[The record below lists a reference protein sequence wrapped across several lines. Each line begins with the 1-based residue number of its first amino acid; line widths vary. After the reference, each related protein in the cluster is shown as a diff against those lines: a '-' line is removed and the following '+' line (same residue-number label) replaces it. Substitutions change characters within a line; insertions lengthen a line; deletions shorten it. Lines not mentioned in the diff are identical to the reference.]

1 MPQTDKTLL
10 ALGLCAKAR
19 KLIFGTPMICEAMRG
34 KGKPVLVVSASDNS
48 PNTAKKLADKCA
60 HYGTELL
67 MLDANGEQLASAV
80 GKKGKIAAVAV
91 TDENLSRLVRNTLQ

>member
-19 KLIFGTPMICEAMRG
+19 KLIFGTPMICEALRG
-34 KGKPVLVVSASDNS
+34 KGKPVLVISASDNS
-48 PNTAKKLADKCA
+48 PNTAKRLADKCA

-67 MLDANGEQLASAV
+67 TLDADGERLAAAV
-80 GKKGKIAAVAV
+80 GKKGKIAAVAI